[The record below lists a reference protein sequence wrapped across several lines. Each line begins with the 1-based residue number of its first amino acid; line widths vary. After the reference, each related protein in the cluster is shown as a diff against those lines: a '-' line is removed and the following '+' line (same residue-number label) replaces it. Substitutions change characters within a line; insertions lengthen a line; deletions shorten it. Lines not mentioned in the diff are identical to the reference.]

1 MYETAV
7 VGQTEVGIDI
17 FRITFDNGD
26 WWDLLSVRTWGTA
39 SAVRRA
45 TLGFD
50 TSVDDE
56 AMRMR
61 ESTNLAALNGST
73 VRWSW
78 SVPVTADFINSLP
91 EDVVNA
97 TTRELADRH
106 LDRILGMDD
115 DKKKASRW
123 QWLWAI
129 RSRITGWMSMLTSR
143 L

>member
-45 TLGFD
+45 TLGLD
-50 TSVDDE
+50 TSIDDE
-56 AMRMR
+56 AKMII
-61 ESTNLAALNGST
+61 ESSNLAVLIGST

-78 SVPVTADFINSLP
+78 GASVTAEFINSLP
-91 EDVVNA
+91 EDVVRPA
-97 TTRELADRH
+97 TGELADRH
-106 LDRILGMDD
+106 LARILGMD

-123 QWLWAI
+123 QWLWTS
-129 RSRITGWMSMLTSR
+129 RSRITGWTSMLTSR